1 MTTADYNATI
11 YLNPHTDPA
20 DSGPDDVADRLLE
33 ALAPYH
39 PSAGQEPWGDGVWH
53 ATITLPAHDLPQA
66 ITTALALTA
75 PLGRVR
81 GIDAMTTADF
91 DARHRTGLDAD
102 LDDVELL
109 SVAQAAHHLGI
120 TPQGVRHRIT
130 TGALPARRVGRSWN
144 IPATALP

>member
-1 MTTADYNATI
+1 MTADYNATI
-11 YLNPHTDPA
+11 YLTPVAGDPDGIA
-20 DSGPDDVADRLLE
+20 DSLLD

-39 PSAGQEPWGDGVWH
+39 PSAGQEPWGNGVWH
-53 ATITLPAHDLPQA
+53 ATITLPAEDLPQA
-66 ITTALALTA
+66 ITTALAITS
-75 PLGRVR
+75 PLGTVR
-81 GIDAMTTADF
+81 GIDVLPTTDF
-91 DARHRTGLDAD
+91 DARHHVNLEAELDA
-102 LDDVELL
+102 VELL